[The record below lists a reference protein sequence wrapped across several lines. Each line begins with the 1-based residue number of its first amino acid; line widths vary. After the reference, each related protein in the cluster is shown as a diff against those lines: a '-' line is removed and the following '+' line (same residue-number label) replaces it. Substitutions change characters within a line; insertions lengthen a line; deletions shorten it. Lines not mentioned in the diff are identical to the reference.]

1 MNVVLY
7 LFIIN
12 HLNKLSMKKC
22 FLLVGVA
29 VAMMTSCSTV
39 QKSAKTQDV
48 PITIQTA
55 TAADLDI
62 APERVSLTLTVDR
75 PLRKGGGLKNV
86 MNAATQSLLEQ
97 NGNADVL
104 IDPMYVVKRSGL
116 LHKIRTIKV
125 SGRPAKYKNFRN
137 VE

>member
-1 MNVVLY
+1 
-7 LFIIN
+7 
-12 HLNKLSMKKC
+12 MKKC